1 MTIRVITPLLLTSIL
16 AACGGEDANPG
27 IGVGD
32 GLRGLANEPT
42 LTTATGSD
50 LSLNTQAT
58 GSIVEGSDD
67 TYIFTAT
74 ETGDVL
80 VVLTSSV
87 RDLDLSVSGMGVYE
101 ASESDDSFEQVYF
114 TATANQEYRI
124 DVESF
129 YGDGSYTLKVVTP
142 NRESMGLTSDEYL
155 VRVNAR
161 GSESCSSY
169 TYNYDDSYYFVVNW
183 EQGYLL
189 IDGERENFDSVVG
202 NTATINYSE
211 SYSYAGD
218 SYSLSGQAVLTV
230 NGRTGNFTGTDDWT
244 ETYVEG
250 GETETCTYSEEVSG
264 TKLL

>member
-101 ASESDDSFEQVYF
+101 ASESDDSFTLPQPQIKNIGLMWSHSM
-114 TATANQEYRI
+114 AT
-124 DVESF
+124 
-129 YGDGSYTLKVVTP
+129 VVTP
-142 NRESMGLTSDEYL
+142 
-155 VRVNAR
+155 
-161 GSESCSSY
+161 
-169 TYNYDDSYYFVVNW
+169 
-183 EQGYLL
+183 
-189 IDGERENFDSVVG
+189 
-202 NTATINYSE
+202 
-211 SYSYAGD
+211 
-218 SYSLSGQAVLTV
+218 
-230 NGRTGNFTGTDDWT
+230 
-244 ETYVEG
+244 
-250 GETETCTYSEEVSG
+250 
-264 TKLL
+264 